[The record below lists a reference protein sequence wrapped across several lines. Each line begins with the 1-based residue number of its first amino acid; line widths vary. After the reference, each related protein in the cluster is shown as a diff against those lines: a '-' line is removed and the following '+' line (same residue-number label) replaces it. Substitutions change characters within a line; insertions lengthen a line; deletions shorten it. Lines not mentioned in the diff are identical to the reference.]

1 LEFGNYKPKKTLIL
15 PSFFLKSPFGERTIA
30 RGKTSVWWVFDF
42 FFITASFG
50 HWKKIGIKE
59 LLGSDI
65 WGRKKKSKTH
75 RFWVFVGKS
84 ISKNLQLYYF
94 KKGPAKNW

>member
-1 LEFGNYKPKKTLIL
+1 LATINPKKH
-15 PSFFLKSPFGERTIA
+15 SFFLLFKKKSPFGKKTIA
-30 RGKTSVWWVFDF
+30 REKTSVWWVFDL
-42 FFITASFG
+42 FFIAASFG
-50 HWKKIGIKE
+50 HLKKIGIKE